1 MKREERHRSDAT
13 DFEKMKT
20 RSLKNEMAAR
30 GLTVRSGLKADLQ
43 HRLYSEIVRA
53 AAEEAMGDHGYYNL
67 FGSDSSDSSMD
78 DGE

>member
-1 MKREERHRSDAT
+1 MAPRVCAT
-13 DFEKMKT
+13 SLGT
-20 RSLKNEMAAR
+20 HTGVVRSLKNEMAPR

-53 AAEEAMGDHGYYNL
+53 AAEEAMGNHGYYNT

-78 DGE
+78 DDE

>member
-1 MKREERHRSDAT
+1 MRHRSDAT

-53 AAEEAMGDHGYYNL
+53 AAEEAMGDHGYYNR

>member
-1 MKREERHRSDAT
+1 MIVSRHFHAHR
-13 DFEKMKT
+13 
-20 RSLKNEMAAR
+20 R
-30 GLTVRSGLKADLQ
+30 GRPAFTVRSGLKADLQ

-67 FGSDSSDSSMD
+67 FGSDSSDSPMD